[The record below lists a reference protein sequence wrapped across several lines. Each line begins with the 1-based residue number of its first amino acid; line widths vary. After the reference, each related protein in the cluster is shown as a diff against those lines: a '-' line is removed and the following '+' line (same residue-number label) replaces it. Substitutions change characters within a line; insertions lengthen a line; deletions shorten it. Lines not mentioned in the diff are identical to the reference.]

1 MQQERLKAGE
11 EAIYPE
17 IGPTKPEEG
26 EGKETDGVVAAE
38 VTVGATG
45 IEEASIGAEEE

>member
-1 MQQERLKAGE
+1 MIAEMQQEKLRAAE

-17 IGPTKPEEG
+17 IGPAKPAE
-26 EGKETDGVVAAE
+26 GVVAAE

-45 IEEASIGAEEE
+45 IEEASIGAEEEQ

>member
-1 MQQERLKAGE
+1 MQQERLRAAE

-26 EGKETDGVVAAE
+26 EGKETEGVVAAE